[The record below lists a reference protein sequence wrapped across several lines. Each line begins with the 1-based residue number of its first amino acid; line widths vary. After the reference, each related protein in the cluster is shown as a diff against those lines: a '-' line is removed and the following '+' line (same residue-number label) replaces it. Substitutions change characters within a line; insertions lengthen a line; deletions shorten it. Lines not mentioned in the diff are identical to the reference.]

1 MIILSG
7 GTGTPKLLIGMKKIF
22 PESEL
27 KIVVNTAEDVWISG
41 NLVCPDIDAVIY
53 ALAGVIDEERWW
65 GIRNDTFKTH
75 SALLRLGCD
84 EKLQIG
90 DLDRATHIFR
100 SEMLRRGLT
109 LSEATSMLASRFGI
123 SAEVIPMTDE
133 PAAVKTKILTDEGE
147 MHFQDFWV
155 LRRGKPSVRG
165 VRFEGVERVQPSER
179 FKEVLEEEDFVLIG
193 PSNPITSIS
202 PILSLRGVR
211 ERLKEKKVL
220 AVSPIIGGRPVSGPA
235 AALMR
240 ACGFEV
246 SAEGVLKCYEDFL
259 DALVIDEQD
268 ECCHSSSCKILKAKI
283 LMRSEADSVE
293 LAKTLKQFF
302 NKI

>member
-75 SALLRLGCD
+75 EALLRLGCD
-84 EKLQIG
+84 EKLKIG

-133 PAAVKTKILTDEGE
+133 SAAVKTKILTDEGE

-155 LRRGKPSVRG
+155 LRGGKPSVRG

-268 ECCHSSSCKILKAKI
+268 ECRSGSCKILKAKI

>member
-84 EKLQIG
+84 EKLKIG

-179 FKEVLEEEDFVLIG
+179 FKELLEEEDFVLIG

-211 ERLKEKKVL
+211 ERLKEKKVI

-268 ECCHSSSCKILKAKI
+268 ECHSSSCKILKAKI

-293 LAKTLKQFF
+293 LAKTLKHFF